1 VAFGAQLTSTVFTP
15 EQMVWLNGLFVM
27 VGVGLIVTTNEAG
40 VPGQLLKVGVTV
52 MLPTIVPGELLLVLT
67 GADHELICPLPE
79 PEIPI

>member
-1 VAFGAQLTSTVFTP
+1 MFAP
-15 EQMVWLNGLFVM
+15 EQIVWVKGLFVM
-27 VGVGLIVTTNEAG
+27 VGVGLMVTTNEVG

-67 GADHELICPLPE
+67 GAVHELICPLPE